1 MKINKTKGKLI
12 AIDGPNGVGKTTL
25 IAEIVKELEKKKINV
40 LRTSEPT
47 KTELGNF
54 IRNIQDKVKKETL
67 ACLVVGDRYEHLS
80 SEVLPALEDGK
91 IVLMDRYILSSY
103 ILQGID
109 GLDFKFIDDINQN
122 ITLPDLQIA
131 LFADEKTLEKRL
143 NQRDYKTRFEHDPKK
158 ELDFMYMGIDE
169 LKSKG
174 VNVEIINNTSDFE
187 INKNKIV
194 NLILEA

>member
-1 MKINKTKGKLI
+1 MKTNKTKGKLI

-25 IAEIVKELEKKKINV
+25 ITEIVKELEKKKINV
-40 LRTSEPT
+40 LKTSEPT

-67 ACLVVGDRYEHLS
+67 ACLFVGDRYEHLS

-131 LFADEKTLEKRL
+131 LFADEKTLEERL
-143 NQRDYKTRFEHDPKK
+143 NQRDQKTRFEHDPKK
-158 ELDFMYMGIDE
+158 ELDFMYMGIAE
-169 LKSKG
+169 LKNKG
-174 VNVEIINNTSDFE
+174 VNVEIINNTSDLE
-187 INKNKIV
+187 INKNKII
-194 NLILEA
+194 NLILEV